1 MMDPG
6 SRHSRDPESASVTH
20 TCIRLFPVPVPQPSK
35 EFHKRSYI
43 AFSVFLFTPYFNFGK

>member
-20 TCIRLFPVPVPQPSK
+20 CCIRLFPVPVPQPSK

-43 AFSVFLFTPYFNFGK
+43 AVSVFLFTPYFNFGK